1 MNLDDFIINESS
13 TILDALNKLNRITE
27 LSKLNLFVCDNDG
40 VLIGSLTDGDVRRA
54 LAVEQDLHVNVG
66 EICNK
71 NPTFIW
77 DSESYVSF
85 REYKDNNI
93 KLLPVLSE
101 KRKIIRLID
110 LKYNYAQLPAD
121 AVIMAG
127 GRGKRLSPLT
137 DNIPKPMLPLDGK
150 PIIEYTIDRLISY
163 GVRNIYISLGYMS
176 EVIEDYFMDG
186 QGKGVNIEYIHEDVP
201 LGTIGSLSLLNNISM
216 ENLFVVNG
224 DLISNVNYENL
235 YKYSINEN
243 ADITIV
249 SKEYKI
255 DIPYAVIESHNRK
268 VQSIEEKP
276 TINLETNAGI
286 YLLKKQVLTLIPKGE
301 YFNITDLFDKILSL
315 DGNILIDRH
324 RGYWI
329 DIGRIEDYQAAQDLI
344 KIIKN

>member
-1 MNLDDFIINESS
+1 MDLDNFIINESS
-13 TILDALNKLNRITE
+13 TILDAIKKLNVITE

-54 LAVEQDLHVNVG
+54 LALEQNLYVNVG

-71 NPTFIW
+71 NPTYIW

-85 REYKDNNI
+85 REYKNNNI

-137 DNIPKPMLPLDGK
+137 DNIPKPMLPLGGK

-186 QGKGVNIEYIHEDVP
+186 QSKGVNIEYIHEEVP
-201 LGTIGSLSLLNNISM
+201 LGTIGSLSQLSNIKM

-224 DLISNVNYENL
+224 DLMSNVNFENL
-235 YKYSINEN
+235 YKSSDDRN
-243 ADITIV
+243 ADVTIV
-249 SKEYKI
+249 TKEYDI
-255 DIPYAVIESHNRK
+255 NIPYAVIESDNRK
-268 VQSIEEKP
+268 VKSIEEKP

-286 YLLKKQVLTLIPKGE
+286 YLLKKHVLELIPKGE
-301 YFNITDLFDKILSL
+301 YFDITDLFEKILSK
-315 DGNILIDRH
+315 DGTILTDVH

-329 DIGRIEDYQAAQDLI
+329 DIGRIEDYKAAQDLI
-344 KIIKN
+344 KRIKN